1 MSPTGLYKFIIYI
14 TLHYIP
20 RPCSDNVSLWT
31 LVVYATYL
39 LPYLLI
45 CCDLFVEVVKPNT
58 AIELSS
64 YREQENMW
72 IGPRQV
78 SFL

>member
-1 MSPTGLYKFIIYI
+1 MLLTY
-14 TLHYIP
+14 
-20 RPCSDNVSLWT
+20 
-31 LVVYATYL
+31 LVLTYL
-39 LPYLLI
+39 LSYLPTYLFTYLLI
-45 CCDLFVEVVKPNT
+45 CGDLFVEVVKPNT

-78 SFL
+78 GVF